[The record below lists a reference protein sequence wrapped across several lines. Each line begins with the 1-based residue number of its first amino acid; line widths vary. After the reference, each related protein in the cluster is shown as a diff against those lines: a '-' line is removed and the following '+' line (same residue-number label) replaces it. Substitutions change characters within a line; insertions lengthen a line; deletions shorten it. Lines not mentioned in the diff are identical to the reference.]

1 MSTNINTRRLLT
13 CAAIV
18 GAITTAGA
26 GMASAVPG
34 DHSGGGSGRGGSYSS
49 GDSTGAH
56 HIDPMG
62 YHHAENNPLREIEQE
77 DARTEYH
84 QRQNQIQTPNNAR
97 TYQVQG
103 SENGGWK
110 VCKPQARYCK

>member
-1 MSTNINTRRLLT
+1 MTTNINTRRLLT

-34 DHSGGGSGRGGSYSS
+34 DHSGGGSRAGSYSS

-62 YHHAENNPLREIEQE
+62 YHHVENNPLREIEQE

-84 QRQNQIQTPNNAR
+84 QRQNQNQVGNNAR